1 MATRKL
7 IGDLT
12 SRAVSGVVHGA
23 RHPIGTASF
32 GVGVAKGVAE
42 VGFSVART
50 LLGGRRDVGSATGPV
65 TEDVTDPVPMPEP
78 TPPPAPAP
86 TPPPAPA
93 PTPGPEPVPPPEPTP
108 QPSPLDV
115 DDRVD
120 EGERPIDAG
129 EDVTGAEVAE
139 ESLDALET
147 EPHAASRQG
156 AHGGPDP
163 EEQLANWGD
172 ELTDDVEVQTPV
184 GTTGAGEG
192 YNPDTNESDLQ
203 QPGTEPLMDPSTTK
217 SVKSEAETLRKA
229 ADQDK
234 S

>member
-12 SRAVSGVVHGA
+12 SRAVSGVFHGA
-23 RHPIGTASF
+23 RHPIGTASY
-32 GVGVAKGVAE
+32 GVGIAKGVAE
-42 VGFSVART
+42 VGFSVARS
-50 LLGGRRDVGSATGPV
+50 LLGGREAGISPV
-65 TEDVTDPVPMPEP
+65 TGDVTDPLAEDVTDPVPMPEP

-86 TPPPAPA
+86 TPTPTPAP
-93 PTPGPEPVPPPEPTP
+93 PPGPEPVPTPEPTP
-108 QPSPLDV
+108 QPSPLD
-115 DDRVD
+115 
-120 EGERPIDAG
+120 
-129 EDVTGAEVAE
+129 
-139 ESLDALET
+139 ALET
-147 EPHAASRQG
+147 EPQSASRQG

-172 ELTDDVEVQTPV
+172 EVTDDVEVETPV

-192 YNPDTNESDLQ
+192 YNPDTDETDLQ

-217 SVKSEAETLRKA
+217 SVKSEAETMRKA
-229 ADQDK
+229 ARQDK

>member
-23 RHPIGTASF
+23 RHPIGTASYGIGF
-32 GVGVAKGVAE
+32 AKGVAE
-42 VGFSVART
+42 VGISVART
-50 LLGGRRDVGSATGPV
+50 LAGGRQHGTSPV
-65 TEDVTDPVPMPEP
+65 TGDVTDPVPMPEP

-86 TPPPAPA
+86 TPTPAPA

-108 QPSPLDV
+108 QPSPLD
-115 DDRVD
+115 
-120 EGERPIDAG
+120 AG
-129 EDVTGAEVAE
+129 EDVTGAESAE
-139 ESLDALET
+139 ESLDAMET
-147 EPHAASRQG
+147 EPQAASRAG
-156 AHGGPDP
+156 AHGGSDP
-163 EEQLANWGD
+163 EGRDPTWGD
-172 ELTDDVEVQTPV
+172 EVTDDVEVETPV

-192 YNPDTNESDLQ
+192 YNPDTGETDLQ

-217 SVKSEAETLRKA
+217 SVKSEADTLRKA
-229 ADQDK
+229 AQQDK

>member
-1 MATRKL
+1 VATRKL

-12 SRAVSGVVHGA
+12 SRAVSGAVHGA
-23 RHPIGTASF
+23 RHPIGTASY
-32 GVGVAKGVAE
+32 GVGIAKGVAE

-50 LLGGRRDVGSATGPV
+50 LIGGRQH
-65 TEDVTDPVPMPEP
+65 EDVTDPVPMPEP

-93 PTPGPEPVPPPEPTP
+93 PGPGPEPVPPPEPTP

-129 EDVTGAEVAE
+129 EDVTGAEAAE
-139 ESLDALET
+139 ESLDAMET
-147 EPHAASRQG
+147 EPQAASRQG

-192 YNPDTNESDLQ
+192 FNPDTGETDLQ
-203 QPGTEPLMDPSTTK
+203 QPGTEPLMDPATTK
-217 SVKSEAETLRKA
+217 AVKSEAETLRKA